1 MKKPNLITLD
11 HGTEVIGYPYR
22 TARVVDAPIVID
34 RNTEAARKF
43 EEELAK
49 AAHMTADNHTC
60 YKVKN
65 IFCDSSLYIMCS
77 DMEISIGGNIIVE
90 RW

>member
-1 MKKPNLITLD
+1 MKNLIALNHD
-11 HGTEVIGYPYR
+11 VEVVGYPYR
-22 TARVVDAPIVID
+22 TARVVDAPIIID

-49 AAHMTADNHTC
+49 AAGMVADNHTC
-60 YKVKN
+60 YELKS
-65 IFCDSSLYIMCS
+65 FFGSTLYIMCS
-77 DMEISIGGNIIVE
+77 DMSIAVGGKIILAE